1 MKPAMAITETI
12 AGLHLRSLRPS
23 DVSAGERLSREVGW
37 NQNTADWTYI
47 LNHGLGWG
55 YEDATGY
62 LGATAMILPYGD
74 RVAWICMVLVTD
86 SWRKRG
92 IATAL
97 LRHCIQQAE
106 DRGWAPGLD
115 ATEAGRQV
123 YLPLGFHD
131 ILPLSRFMAEPVHD
145 LEEPAKDMCRPM
157 VDADLA
163 AAAQLDEVA
172 AGVNR
177 SELLASLLNRT
188 PNSCWVVEREGTIDG
203 FCMGRDG
210 TDADH
215 IGPVIA
221 SDGETAIALVR
232 YALHARPEP
241 SRRAYIDA
249 ATGQD
254 VFCDWL
260 REKGFHK
267 QRGFSRMLKGRTTA
281 LGAPETL
288 FAIAGPELA

>member
-1 MKPAMAITETI
+1 METTEAIT
-12 AGLHLRSLRPS
+12 GLRLRPLGPIDAAS
-23 DVSAGERLSREVGW
+23 GERLSREAGW

-55 YEDATGY
+55 YEDENGH

-74 RVAWICMVLVTD
+74 KVAWICMVLVTK

-97 LRHCIQQAE
+97 LRHCIKQSE
-106 DRGWAPGLD
+106 DRGWVPGLD

-123 YLPLGFHD
+123 YLPLGFLD
-131 ILPLSRFMAEPVHD
+131 ILPLSRFMAEAARG
-145 LEEPAKDMCRPM
+145 LEDPANNLCRPM
-157 VDADLA
+157 VEADLA
-163 AAAQLDEVA
+163 AVAERDEAA

-177 SELLASLLNRT
+177 SELLASLLNRA

-210 TDADH
+210 TDADQ

-221 SDGETAIALVR
+221 GDGETAIALVR
-232 YALHARPEP
+232 CALQARPEP
-241 SRRAYIDA
+241 SRRVYIDA
-249 ATGQD
+249 AIGQD

-260 REKGFHK
+260 GEQGFHK
-267 QRGFSRMLKGRTTA
+267 QRGFSRMLKDRSTA
-281 LGAPETL
+281 MGSPETL